1 MDHVTDLFDD
11 ATQTDPVSDLD
22 VDIAHAGHVLTKL
35 AEEAGIDLDK
45 LSDADVAELVSDLLP
60 EPKTS
65 ADKTTEEPET
75 TRKEAHTMADADK
88 TTPETTL
95 THADVGVELAK
106 IASANGVDLATV
118 SREEY
123 TAAFEALA
131 EKMSSPSYEQ
141 DKVAAQEMYKASYD
155 QGVAMA
161 EGFIDR
167 LKQAEHD
174 EHEDKDK
181 KKEPPKKD
189 GEHEEHKEAAAG
201 FMSHLK
207 ETAKKHMGKAHEAA
221 GAAKHKATEGGKKL
235 MEHLKGH
242 KREYAAGAAGAG
254 AGAAAGAAGMA
265 HHKKHSL
272 DETAL
277 AVAQQVL
284 RDNGIDPE
292 TGNKLA
298 AEEPAPEFTEDDVA
312 QRAAEMLKEAGY
324 QLPE

>member
-35 AEEAGIDLDK
+35 ADEAGIDLDK

-88 TTPETTL
+88 TTPETI
-95 THADVGVELAK
+95 THADVAVELSK

-123 TAAFEALA
+123 HAAYDALA
-131 EKMSSPSYEQ
+131 EKMASPSYEQ
-141 DKVAAQEMYKASYD
+141 DKKAAEEMYKASYD

-174 EHEDKDK
+174 EKKDEK
-181 KKEPPKKD
+181 EEKKEPPKKD
-189 GEHEEHKEAAAG
+189 DEEHKEAAAG

-242 KREYAAGAAGAG
+242 KHEYAAGAAGAG
-254 AGAAAGAAGMA
+254 AGAAAGAAGMH
-265 HHKKHSL
+265 HHKKAL
-272 DETAL
+272 DEAAL

-298 AEEPAPEFTEDDVA
+298 AEEPAAEFTEDDVA